1 MLIAQNAAAII
12 RFVYDR
18 RTLLG
23 RVRRASKPSPA
34 HGSPWAGL
42 FGSTIAVT
50 ARKLAGPCGWRRFTG
65 ETSVDSARRTWLLPR
80 KPSSTLLRRRHIT
93 RGPHSKHSRT
103 VNGSVAAGLG
113 FLVPVVHNL
122 AFTRTG
128 RALVQVAVPSHPD
141 EREAGAASRAPHV
154 RRKRVEPHGKLWHL
168 FTPPPPA
175 LPAQLPVHS
184 PRASRGMPGS
194 ISRRSTRRSELGC
207 GGHQGVRRRFGSGAT
222 RAATDNRL
230 LAEARASSPLHRG
243 LRVRIETA
251 MLAS

>member
-1 MLIAQNAAAII
+1 MESSGIASFLRWGPLAA
-12 RFVYDR
+12 
-18 RTLLG
+18 
-23 RVRRASKPSPA
+23 
-34 HGSPWAGL
+34 
-42 FGSTIAVT
+42 
-50 ARKLAGPCGWRRFTG
+50 
-65 ETSVDSARRTWLLPR
+65 
-80 KPSSTLLRRRHIT
+80 
-93 RGPHSKHSRT
+93 RGPHAKHSRP
-103 VNGSVAAGLG
+103 VNGSVPASLG
-113 FLVPVVHNL
+113 FVVPVVHDL
-122 AFTRTG
+122 KFAYTG
-128 RALVQVAVPSHPD
+128 NALVQVAASSHPD
-141 EREAGAASRAPHV
+141 EREVGAAARALHV
-154 RRKRVEPHGKLWHL
+154 WRQRVKPHGKLWHL

-230 LAEARASSPLHRG
+230 LAEARASFPLHRG